1 MSLELHKRT
10 QESGWATSSSRRDRQ
25 PMTLSFIAQLDPTK
39 ILAAPGIVSILL
51 YGIYRKSL
59 VKQGKL

>member
-1 MSLELHKRT
+1 
-10 QESGWATSSSRRDRQ
+10 
-25 PMTLSFIAQLDPTK
+25 MTLSFIAQLDPTK
-39 ILAAPGIVSILL
+39 ILAALGIVSILL